1 MSANASSSFS
11 SPSVTTTTRGT
22 TDRTDKPRVA
32 LIVDHPARD
41 LPGLVLLAVE
51 LCKAGVTCHLVSQ
64 NLATR
69 EIWRLAPDFVLLN
82 YYRKHKRDFYASL
95 SDAGI
100 ALGVLDTEGG
110 VFEDLDEIDRLV
122 VQDKAERSNVSC
134 YCCWSPTV
142 AQYLVDGD
150 WFDAEQVFVTG
161 CPKLDFLAERWKE
174 VTLENSPYASPYE
187 KNLILV
193 NSVFSAGNPGMIS
206 KEKQR
211 EQLAKAFNLS
221 PDESRAWQDRD
232 MEGLRQLTSLTNSLA
247 RRFPNATFVYR
258 PHPFER
264 METCQELLAPLDNLH
279 CVREGTVDGWIL
291 RAKAVVQAGCST
303 AIEAG
308 MAGVPALLP
317 RWVPTCSPRPTVDEA
332 SIPFESEEDL
342 AHALAAILDGQF
354 QSPDEHRHRLENV
367 IREWFYKVDGKAYA
381 RVAEVIL
388 NHLPTSRPQDLS
400 EICRRHNKRTDPLRV
415 GHKNWFRAKAAN
427 ALATFGLPGA
437 WCDAVAPRPFDN
449 WDRSP
454 KFYDAHS
461 VQSLVDL
468 IRGCRHA
475 EPSESHQRLTV
486 RAAEVGQD
494 YCHGQSEGRS
504 VVISP
509 APSSTD
515 ALPEAA

>member
-264 METCQELLAPLDNLH
+264 METCQELLAPLENLH

-317 RWVPTCSPRPTVDEA
+317 RWVPTCTARPTVDEA
-332 SIPFESEEDL
+332 SIPFDSEEDL
-342 AHALAAILDGQF
+342 SQALGEVLGGQF
-354 QSPDEHRHRLENV
+354 QPSEEHRQRLEGV
-367 IREWFYKVDGKAYA
+367 IRDWFYKVDGRAYE
-381 RVAEVIL
+381 RVAEVVL
-388 NHLPTSRPQDLS
+388 EHLPTSKPRDLP
-400 EICRRHNKRTDPLRV
+400 ERCRGHSKRTDLLRV

-427 ALATFGLPGA
+427 ALASVGLPRT

-454 KFYDAHS
+454 KFYDAQT
-461 VQSLVDL
+461 VQRLVDL
-468 IRGCRHA
+468 IQGCDCA
-475 EPSESHQRLTV
+475 ERIESRDRLTV
-486 RAAEVGQD
+486 RAAVVGQD
-494 YCHGQSEGRS
+494 YHHGQAEGRS
-504 VVISP
+504 VVICP
-509 APSSTD
+509 APSDTG

>member
-1 MSANASSSFS
+1 MPTYASHRNPL
-11 SPSVTTTTRGT
+11 PSDDGSTTRT
-22 TDRTDKPRVA
+22 TYRMDGPRVA

-51 LCKAGVTCHLVSQ
+51 LCKTGVTCHLVSQ

-82 YYRKHKRDFYASL
+82 YYRKHKRDFYAAL
-95 SDAGI
+95 ADAGI
-100 ALGVLDTEGG
+100 GLGVLDTEGG

-142 AQYLVDGD
+142 AQYLVGGD

-174 VTLENSPYASPYE
+174 VTLQNSPYASPYE

-221 PDESRAWQDRD
+221 LEESRAWQDRD

-247 RRFPNATFVYR
+247 RRFPQATFVYR

-264 METCQELLAPLDNLH
+264 METCQELLAQLENLH
-279 CVREGTVDGWIL
+279 CVREGTVDGWLL

-332 SIPFESEEDL
+332 SIPFDTEEHL
-342 AHALAAILDGQF
+342 RQALTAILDGQF
-354 QSPDEHRHRLENV
+354 QSSEDHKRRLEGV
-367 IREWFYKVDGKAYA
+367 IRDWFYKVDGRAYA
-381 RVAEVIL
+381 RVAKVIL
-388 NHLPTSRPQDLS
+388 EHLPTSRPQGLREKCARHSTRKDL
-400 EICRRHNKRTDPLRV
+400 LRV
-415 GHKNWFRAKAAN
+415 GHKNWFRAKAAD
-427 ALATFGLPGA
+427 ALASLGLPRT
-437 WCDAVAPRPFDN
+437 WCDAMAPRPFDN

-454 KFYDAHS
+454 KFYDAQT
-461 VQSLVDL
+461 VQRLVDL
-468 IRGCRHA
+468 IQGCDRA
-475 EPSESHQRLTV
+475 ERTESRDRLTV

-494 YCHGQSEGRS
+494 YHHGQAEGRS
-504 VVISP
+504 VVICP
-509 APSSTD
+509 TPSSTG